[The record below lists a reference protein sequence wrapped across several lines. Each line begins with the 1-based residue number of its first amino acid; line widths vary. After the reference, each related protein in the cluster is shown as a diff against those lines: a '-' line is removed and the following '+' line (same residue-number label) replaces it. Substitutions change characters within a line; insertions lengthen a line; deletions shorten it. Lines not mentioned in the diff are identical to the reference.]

1 VTKEKSFITLTTGV
15 VTVHTFFSVTD
26 DAVKQAREL
35 LSCKINKSL
44 GFFEG
49 KAGAYLT
56 LLGAAFEP

>member
-15 VTVHTFFSVTD
+15 VAVHTFFSVTD

-35 LSCKINKSL
+35 LSCKINNFL